1 MAYTINLTNGTTFAT
16 ITDGTVNTASSMTLI
31 GKNYAG
37 YGQFLDDNFI
47 HLLENSANSTAPA
60 APLTGQLWWDSTN
73 TLLKVYA
80 GGVAGWKGL
89 GGATAS
95 SSQPSP
101 SIIGDLWYDTVNQQ
115 LKVCSVAGAPGTFI
129 VVGPAYSSAQGV
141 SGAVPVTISDG
152 STGYIVTGLY
162 ANNNLV
168 GIISGATDF
177 VPAGNSSGYAAEFPK
192 IYKGFTV
199 WNSGNASGN
208 VSNPGNITLA
218 VAGSVIETVASTGV
232 FVTGIISA
240 SGNVIGSNVF
250 TTGQVSATGNI
261 IGANFIGNVIP
272 PAGGAVSTT
281 GNITGGNI
289 LTSGLVSATGNATGG
304 NLRTAGL
311 ITATGNITGGNILT
325 SGLASVTGN
334 IQGGNLR
341 TAGLISATGNITGGN
356 ILYGSGIVSGT
367 GNISGG
373 YIFGNGSQ
381 LTGVSAAVSVTKF
394 QNGTSEGNA
403 GSSGGNIN
411 FNVGGTSNVMV
422 LATTGA
428 IVTGLSTPSIE
439 HTGSNAVGNIGSS
452 SNYFN
457 RLFVTGISYG
467 SGTVSGTG
475 NITGGNILTGGLVSA
490 TGNIIGANFIGN
502 VIPPAGGAVSTTGNI
517 TGGNIL
523 TSGLVSATGN
533 IIGANFIGNVIPP
546 AGGAVSTTGNITGGN
561 ILTSGLVSATG
572 NIIGNVL
579 SISSIEHTGSNAV
592 GNIGSS
598 SNYFNRLFATAT
610 TALYADVAE
619 RFAADEELAPG
630 TVVELGGTAEITRSQ
645 QDLSENVFG
654 VISTRAAYLM
664 NGGAGEDHTHPP
676 VAMTGRVPVQVI
688 GVVRKGDRLVSAG
701 SGVARAAQPGEA
713 TAFNV
718 IGRALVDKPTAE
730 SGTIE
735 AIVTIK

>member
-47 HLLENSANSTAPA
+47 HLLENSANTTAPP

-80 GGVAGWKGL
+80 GGVAGFKVL
-89 GGATAS
+89 GVTTAS

-129 VVGPAYSSAQGV
+129 VVGPAYSSAQGT

-177 VPAGNSSGYAAEFPK
+177 VPAGNSSGYAAAFPK

-208 VSNPGNITLA
+208 VSNPGNITMA

-281 GNITGGNI
+281 GNITGGNLI
-289 LTSGLVSATGNATGG
+289 TSGFMSAAGNAIGGNLITSGFMSAAGNATGG

-311 ITATGNITGGNILT
+311 ITATGNITGGNILFG
-325 SGLASVTGN
+325 SGVVSGTGN
-334 IQGGNLR
+334 I
-341 TAGLISATGNITGGN
+341 IGGN

-367 GNISGG
+367 GNITGG

-422 LATTGA
+422 LSTGGA
-428 IVTGLSTPSIE
+428 VVTGLSTPSIE
-439 HTGSNAVGNIGSS
+439 KTGANAVGNIGSS
-452 SNYFN
+452 S
-457 RLFVTGISYG
+457 S
-467 SGTVSGTG
+467 
-475 NITGGNILTGGLVSA
+475 
-490 TGNIIGANFIGN
+490 
-502 VIPPAGGAVSTTGNI
+502 
-517 TGGNIL
+517 
-523 TSGLVSATGN
+523 
-533 IIGANFIGNVIPP
+533 
-546 AGGAVSTTGNITGGN
+546 
-561 ILTSGLVSATG
+561 
-572 NIIGNVL
+572 
-579 SISSIEHTGSNAV
+579 H
-592 GNIGSS
+592 
-598 SNYFNRLFATAT
+598 FNRLFATAT

-654 VISTRAAYLM
+654 VISTNAAYLM
-664 NGGAGEDHTHPP
+664 NGGAGEDNTHPP

-730 SGTIE
+730 PGTIE